1 MIILGLTGP
10 SGTGKTTISDFAKE
24 LGYKVIDCDKVAAEV
39 TKSQELLLKLE
50 DAFGAVVKN
59 GGLDRKALADKAFSS
74 KEKTMLL
81 NSIMLPVIVKNINEK
96 IEKEK
101 SLGTKLL
108 LLDAPT
114 LYESGADT
122 LCNGVIA
129 VLADKNIRSER
140 ILKRD
145 SLPPL
150 QLEKRLNA
158 AKDDDFYK
166 SRAEHIIYNNGD
178 LALLKT
184 KAAEILKKYKE
195 CL

>member
-96 IEKEK
+96 LEKEK
-101 SLGTKLL
+101 SSGTKLL

-114 LYESGADT
+114 LHESGADT

-145 SLPPL
+145 SLTPL

>member
-50 DAFGAVVKN
+50 DAFGEVVKN
-59 GGLDRKALADKAFSS
+59 GILDRKALADKAFSS

-96 IEKEK
+96 LEKEK
-101 SLGTKLL
+101 SSGTKLL

-145 SLPPL
+145 SLTPL